1 VLFKQAECG
10 SINFLVNTCR
20 TYNLH
25 VDRSKRLRNERM
37 KGGLEWNVELM
48 DMERWNMDI
57 SFVSFCRTTNFS
69 SLLIG
74 YKIE

>member
-1 VLFKQAECG
+1 MCYLGKQNAAAL
-10 SINFLVNTCR
+10 IFLVNTCH

-57 SFVSFCRTTNFS
+57 SFVRTINFS
-69 SLLIG
+69 SLLID
-74 YKIE
+74 YKID